1 MATGIDA
8 ASSTYA
14 CIWCK
19 CSAGERWDTSKQW
32 SLDDAAKDG
41 SRTIEENMAI
51 SALPKT
57 KKKFNVS
64 NPPLFP
70 TIPLSRVV
78 IDNLHLFLRVSDV
91 LIDLLVEDAMR
102 LDSYKKMSKL
112 SNIDRSKVCAYNSML
127 YYRAITSAINMYQ

>member
-1 MATGIDA
+1 MATGIDS

-32 SLDDAAKDG
+32 SLDNPAEDG
-41 SRTIEENMAI
+41 SRTIEENLAI
-51 SALPKT
+51 SALPQT
-57 KKKFNVS
+57 KRKFNVS

-102 LDSYKKMSKL
+102 LDSLKRMSKL
-112 SNIDRSKVCAYNSML
+112 SNFDRGKV
-127 YYRAITSAINMYQ
+127 

>member
-8 ASSTYA
+8 ASST
-14 CIWCK
+14 CIWCQ
-19 CSAGERWDTSKQW
+19 CSAGECWDTSKQW
-32 SLDDAAKDG
+32 FLDNAAEDG

-70 TIPLSRVV
+70 TISLSRVV
-78 IDNLHLFLRVSDV
+78 IDNLHVFLRVSDV

-102 LDSYKKMSKL
+102 LDSLKKMSKL
-112 SNIDRSKVCAYNSML
+112 SNIDRGKICTTYHMAT
-127 YYRAITSAINMYQ
+127 RALANLSHS